1 MVFDKVSEEE
11 IQKEKSAMLQQV
23 HVMCIKI
30 FYIKHKSMDTE
41 LLFFAEYTN

>member
-30 FYIKHKSMDTE
+30 FNMKHKLMDTE
-41 LLFFAEYTN
+41 RLFFVEYTN